1 MKSRR
6 SLVFSA
12 PRRVLIDI
20 GQPADPGPGEVS
32 VRAVCSAISA
42 GTESL
47 VYTGLFP
54 EAIDTDATIAALGG
68 RMRYPLKYGYAA
80 VGEVTACGQGVDPA
94 WIGRLVFAFNPH
106 ESCFTAPASA
116 VQAVPPGI
124 APEEAVF
131 LPNMETAVNFVM
143 DGAPLI
149 GERVLVLGQGIV
161 GLLTT
166 ALLARFPLQTL
177 VTFDQYA
184 LRRQASLETGAAL
197 SLDPAG
203 IDPAQVVESF
213 LNGGAD
219 LCYEITGRPEALD
232 LAVGLTGFA
241 GRVVIGSWYGR
252 KRATVDLGGRFHRSR
267 IRLIASQVST
277 LAPELSGRWSKERRF
292 GVAWDMIRIVHPA
305 RFITH
310 RFPLEQADAAYRLL
324 DEDPAAA
331 LQILF
336 TY

>member
-1 MKSRR
+1 M
-6 SLVFSA
+6 
-12 PRRVLIDI
+12 
-20 GQPADPGPGEVS
+20 
-32 VRAVCSAISA
+32 RAVCSAISA

-54 EAIDTDATIAALGG
+54 EAIDADAAIAALGG
-68 RMRYPLKYGYAA
+68 RMRYPLKYGYAV
-80 VGEVTACGQGVDPA
+80 VGEVTACGKGVDST
-94 WIGRLVFAFNPH
+94 WLGRLVFAFNPH
-106 ESCFTAPASA
+106 ESCFTAPVSA
-116 VQAVPPGI
+116 VQAVPPGT
-124 APEEAVF
+124 APDEAVF

-149 GERVLVLGQGIV
+149 GERVVVLGQGIV

-177 VTFDQYA
+177 LTLDQYA
-184 LRRQASLETGAAL
+184 QRRQASLETGAAL
-197 SLDPAG
+197 SMDPAG
-203 IDPAQVVESF
+203 IDIAQTVESI
-213 LNGGAD
+213 LSGGAD

-252 KRATVDLGGRFHRSR
+252 KRSAVDLGGRFHRSR

-292 GVAWDMIRIVHPA
+292 GVAWDMIRTVRPA

-324 DEDPAAA
+324 DENPAEA
-331 LQILF
+331 LQILL